1 MQQRKCFIKTNYIE
15 IVFGPRP
22 NSSVGPHLVGMKEER
37 EREKKSMEAASK
49 NVAKC
54 IFFRREIE
62 MVGVYRDL
70 LASIL
75 LDHHEDRG
83 QFVM

>member
-1 MQQRKCFIKTNYIE
+1 
-15 IVFGPRP
+15 
-22 NSSVGPHLVGMKEER
+22 
-37 EREKKSMEAASK
+37 MEAASK

-62 MVGVYRDL
+62 MVGVYIYRDL